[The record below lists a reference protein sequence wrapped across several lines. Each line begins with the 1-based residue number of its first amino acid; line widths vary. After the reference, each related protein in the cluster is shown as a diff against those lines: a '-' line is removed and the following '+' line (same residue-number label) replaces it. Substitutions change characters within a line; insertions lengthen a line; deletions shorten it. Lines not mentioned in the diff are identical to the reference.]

1 MGRRDVTDVG
11 ATDGPSVPDDRAVD
25 AGAGWQRSIPRIAR
39 LGRGE
44 WSLMIPAGTLPS
56 ELVLLASA
64 LPDDVRFTEANGDVD
79 VVLIF
84 GGAEQVAGG
93 APSGAAE
100 RRRRLFRSET
110 EQRAY
115 RLGRADTIVAIHRA
129 LAPVMTSRDPEPP
142 PYE

>member
-1 MGRRDVTDVG
+1 
-11 ATDGPSVPDDRAVD
+11 
-25 AGAGWQRSIPRIAR
+25 
-39 LGRGE
+39 
-44 WSLMIPAGTLPS
+44 MIPAGTLPS

-84 GGAEQVAGG
+84 GGAEQVAGV
-93 APSGAAE
+93 PSSGAAE

-142 PYE
+142 PHE